1 MERLG
6 VFDTDLA
13 AFDLEGAVREH
24 RRAKWHRRL
33 IADVEDHLG
42 ELHCWPYKEQRLVLD
57 AQPVGRKD
65 IFRFVLFALGNR
77 VPPRPI
83 VVLLC
88 GLGLLSSA
96 KKRRDAW
103 DVLRGFRDGTLDSDS
118 FYWDVDEGRV
128 LVHGL
133 GSWCAGG
140 VPLSMRD
147 PIFWKD
153 AQRMLGC

>member
-42 ELHCWPYKEQRLVLD
+42 ELHCWPYKEQRFVLD

-65 IFRFVLFALGNR
+65 IFRFVLFAQRATACRRGLSWCCS
-77 VPPRPI
+77 V
-83 VVLLC
+83 
-88 GLGLLSSA
+88 GLGCCHRRRSGAMHGTCCAASA
-96 KKRRDAW
+96 TAHWIRTRSTGTWTRDAFSCTDW
-103 DVLRGFRDGTLDSDS
+103 
-118 FYWDVDEGRV
+118 GR
-128 LVHGL
+128 
-133 GSWCAGG
+133 G
-140 VPLSMRD
+140 VPVVCL
-147 PIFWKD
+147 
-153 AQRMLGC
+153 